1 MGEARAAWRH
11 SDTVNESLTTLAERL
26 PDREFYI
33 FYNRGKR
40 ESLTALNLYTLAGR
54 FSSRLRRH
62 GFQSRDIIANTLPN
76 SPERVVTDLGI
87 LLAGCITFNAQHL
100 LSDGSDLYMLVR
112 KSGCM
117 GIILSNNEG
126 CPTWN
131 LLNGFI
137 SGDMSE
143 FATSINLVQAP
154 NLKSSIVVSRKN
166 IGSKRPLLDD
176 LRLCNE
182 EIYVRE
188 VNSADIGVIFSTSG
202 STGYSK
208 LVPKTHSEIVNN
220 LLQRESPLSQD
231 RENFVMYN
239 DRLLG
244 WVGGF
249 SAFSIMAAVPKVL
262 RDNFLLD
269 ESTVNQDFWE
279 AVTKERCTFAV
290 MVPLEAEKRIEYII
304 NAQGS
309 PPRKCQSIVVIG
321 QPVTKVQIKN
331 FFKISEKI
339 FIGYGSTE
347 CVDVSGLFV
356 QEETYESYNC
366 GKPSERTKVRVV
378 NVNGEL
384 SPPKQIGTIHIKSTV
399 MSAGYFNKVEDPDP
413 DTIRAFTPDGWLNME
428 DYGYIDEEGNL
439 FVLGRNKDIINY
451 GASVIYPG
459 WLEDQI
465 VEHPEVMQACVVPVS
480 DPVLHSNICACVKI
494 LSNSKLNDRELKFY
508 CDKIFLPNVNS
519 SLTPRPAFFLLFKE
533 DYPELRTGKSDRQKL
548 KFIAE
553 EKFGY
558 NSRLTTN

>member
-1 MGEARAAWRH
+1 MGEARAVWRH

-54 FSSRLRRH
+54 FSSRLRKH

-87 LLAGCITFNAQHL
+87 LLAGCIAFNAQHL

-112 KSGCM
+112 KSGCK
-117 GIILSNNEG
+117 GIILSNNQG

-131 LLNGFI
+131 LLHGFI
-137 SGDMSE
+137 PGDMSE

-166 IGSKRPLLDD
+166 IG
-176 LRLCNE
+176 
-182 EIYVRE
+182 
-188 VNSADIGVIFSTSG
+188 ADIGVIFSTSG

-208 LVPKTHSEIVNN
+208 LVPKTHSEIVSN

-231 RENFVMYN
+231 KENFVMYN

-249 SAFSIMAAVPKVL
+249 SAFSVMAAVPKVL

-290 MVPLEAEKRIEYII
+290 MVPLEAEKRIEYIV
-304 NAQGS
+304 NARGS
-309 PPRKCQSIVVIG
+309 PPRKFQSIVVIG

-378 NVNGEL
+378 DVNGEL
-384 SPPKQIGTIHIKSTV
+384 SPPKPIGTIHIKSTV
-399 MSAGYFNKVEDPDP
+399 MSAGYFNKFEDPDP
-413 DTIRAFTPDGWLNME
+413 DTISAFTPDGWLNME
-428 DYGYIDEEGNL
+428 DYGYIDEEGSL

-465 VEHPEVMQACVVPVS
+465 VEHPEVMQACVVPIQSYTVTSVLVS
-480 DPVLHSNICACVKI
+480 
-494 LSNSKLNDRELKFY
+494 RY
-508 CDKIFLPNVNS
+508 
-519 SLTPRPAFFLLFKE
+519 RPTLFKE
-533 DYPELRTGKSDRQKL
+533 DYPELRTGKPDRQKL
-548 KFIAE
+548 KLIAE